1 MGIPLSKLIDQI
13 GTAVQN
19 ANAMLEQ
26 RAVAAYLGQGYEG
39 VPSEEGGETEFEPV
53 SYTINIPS
61 SGGKKQLKVPVTAL
75 MHHSSLQLEQVDVKL
90 RFVVEEGE
98 ADEIIVSPKS
108 SADAKDSFSM
118 SELSL
123 QFKSVQLSEGTARI
137 NNHYIQNL

>member
-1 MGIPLSKLIDQI
+1 MGIPLSKLIDNI

-26 RAVAAYLGQGYEG
+26 RTVAAYLGQGYEG
-39 VPSEEGGETEFEPV
+39 VRSKENSETEFEPV

-61 SGGKKQLKVPVTAL
+61 PNGKKQLKVPVTAL

-90 RFVVEEGE
+90 RFVIEEGKE
-98 ADEIIVSPKS
+98 DEIIVSPKS
-108 SADAKDSFSM
+108 SADTKDSFSM

>member
-1 MGIPLSKLIDQI
+1 MGIPLSKLIDNI

-19 ANAMLEQ
+19 ANVMLEQ

-39 VPSEEGGETEFEPV
+39 VTSEDDSETEFEPV

-61 SGGKKQLKVPVTAL
+61 ANGKKQLKVPVTAL
-75 MHHSSLQLEQVDVKL
+75 MHHSSLQLEQVDIKL

-98 ADEIIVSPKS
+98 MDEIIVSPKF
-108 SADAKDSFSM
+108 SAGTMDSFSM

-123 QFKSVQLSEGTARI
+123 QFKSVQPSEGTARI

>member
-1 MGIPLSKLIDQI
+1 MGIPLSKLIDHI

-39 VPSEEGGETEFEPV
+39 GPSEEDGETEFEPV

-98 ADEIIVSPKS
+98 ADELIVSPKS